1 VHLNRVKTDKR
12 QDTKTDVFQERYF
25 KLKTN
30 YYEKIT
36 CILIVFSLITV
47 VSFGQGYQ
55 TPVEGDYVIE
65 DFQFESGKLSK
76 LNLHYRTIGKPTKGL
91 GKLITQY

>member
-1 VHLNRVKTDKR
+1 M
-12 QDTKTDVFQERYF
+12 YF
-25 KLKTN
+25 KRDILKKTN

-65 DFQFESGKLSK
+65 DFQFESEKALP
-76 LNLHYRTIGKPTKGL
+76 N
-91 GKLITQY
+91 

>member
-1 VHLNRVKTDKR
+1 MQQKCNFVHLNRVKTDKR

-25 KLKTN
+25 KLKL
-30 YYEKIT
+30 IT
-36 CILIVFSLITV
+36 MRKLHAFLIVFSLITV

-65 DFQFESGKLSK
+65 DFSLKVEKA
-76 LNLHYRTIGKPTKGL
+76 
-91 GKLITQY
+91 

>member
-30 YYEKIT
+30 YYEKLHAFFFQFNHG
-36 CILIVFSLITV
+36 CVLWSR
-47 VSFGQGYQ
+47 YQ
-55 TPVEGDYVIE
+55 TPVEDYVIE
-65 DFQFESGKLSK
+65 DFQKVEKAY
-76 LNLHYRTIGKPTKGL
+76 LN
-91 GKLITQY
+91 

>member
-1 VHLNRVKTDKR
+1 VHLNRAKTDKR

-25 KLKTN
+25 KLK
-30 YYEKIT
+30 
-36 CILIVFSLITV
+36 LITKENYMHFQFNHG

-65 DFQFESGKLSK
+65 DFQFESEKA
-76 LNLHYRTIGKPTKGL
+76 YQIKPSL
-91 GKLITQY
+91 

>member
-1 VHLNRVKTDKR
+1 MQKKCTLVHLNRVKTDKR

-30 YYEKIT
+30 YYENYMHFNRFQFNHG
-36 CILIVFSLITV
+36 CVLWS
-47 VSFGQGYQ
+47 GYQ

-65 DFQFESGKLSK
+65 DFQFE
-76 LNLHYRTIGKPTKGL
+76 RRKPT
-91 GKLITQY
+91 

>member
-1 VHLNRVKTDKR
+1 MYFK
-12 QDTKTDVFQERYF
+12 RYF
-25 KLKTN
+25 KLKLIT
-30 YYEKIT
+30 EKIT

-65 DFQFESGKLSK
+65 DFQFESGK
-76 LNLHYRTIGKPTKGL
+76 PT
-91 GKLITQY
+91 

>member
-1 VHLNRVKTDKR
+1 MR
-12 QDTKTDVFQERYF
+12 
-25 KLKTN
+25 KLHAF
-30 YYEKIT
+30 
-36 CILIVFSLITV
+36 LIVFSLITV

-65 DFQFESGKLSK
+65 DFQFESGESLPK

-91 GKLITQY
+91 TGKLITQY

>member
-25 KLKTN
+25 KLKLITMR
-30 YYEKIT
+30 KIT

-55 TPVEGDYVIE
+55 TPVEGDYVMKT
-65 DFQFESGKLSK
+65 FSLKV
-76 LNLHYRTIGKPTKGL
+76 RKP
-91 GKLITQY
+91 IN

>member
-1 VHLNRVKTDKR
+1 M
-12 QDTKTDVFQERYF
+12 
-25 KLKTN
+25 
-30 YYEKIT
+30 KIT

-55 TPVEGDYVIE
+55 TPVEGDYGE
-65 DFQFESGKLSK
+65 DFQFESGESLPK

-91 GKLITQY
+91 TGKLITQY